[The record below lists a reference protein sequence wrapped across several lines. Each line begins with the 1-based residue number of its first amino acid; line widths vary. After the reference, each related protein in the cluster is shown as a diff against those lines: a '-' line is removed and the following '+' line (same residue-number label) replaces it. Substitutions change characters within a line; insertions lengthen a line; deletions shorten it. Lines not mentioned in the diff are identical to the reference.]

1 MSELSCLQEIE
12 RKIDEGRDRARKLKQ
27 QIADLQSRGR
37 NAVGSMGYL
46 RELQHSLHLMA
57 AHRDEVAR
65 RLTRQQHFE
74 PLPAQS
80 LHVSNLN

>member
-12 RKIDEGRDRARKLKQ
+12 QKIAEGRNRAMKLKQ

-37 NAVGSMGYL
+37 SAIGSMGYL

-65 RLTRQQHFE
+65 QLKRQQCVGL
-74 PLPAQS
+74 LPAQPPVDS
-80 LHVSNLN
+80 SF